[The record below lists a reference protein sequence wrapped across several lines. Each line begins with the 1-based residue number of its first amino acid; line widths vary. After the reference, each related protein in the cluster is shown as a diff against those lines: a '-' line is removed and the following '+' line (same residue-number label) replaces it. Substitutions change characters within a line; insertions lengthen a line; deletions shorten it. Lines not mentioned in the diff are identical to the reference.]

1 MADEEK
7 SETTADNS
15 VGKKKRL
22 DIDFTE
28 LLSAD
33 DDKPVAK
40 IVVVS
45 ANRRRRLPE
54 KEKDSSDNDSCG
66 VEDLSF
72 KSDHEL
78 ESMIDRTSKSFSTL
92 SAKLNDKG
100 AKLKAKMEL
109 WQGELD
115 RRRHRREQEVAHG
128 CKKPVYSG
136 SSNINGALGGPQASQ
151 SSAMSPF
158 ASSFIKKLEEDNPKL
173 EQNTSNQASNAF
185 DCEISH
191 LNRCDK
197 SKRKSAEKL
206 PQSKKAK
213 PGMLSKEFAAWNPGD
228 RSSRK
233 GGKFMRL
240 NGKLAGKNSSTV
252 SLPHIREKIAS
263 LFGDNDD
270 SQALNSNGSN
280 NEEAV
285 VLVDEEEP
293 ELLERQQE
301 AKELLSRSNEGKIY
315 YPSRE
320 DPESLEIFRAEL
332 KCLEPGECLTST
344 IMNFYVRY
352 LQELCSSADTP
363 QHGFYF
369 FNTYFYSK
377 LQEAV
382 AYQKSDKEAF
392 FMKFRRWWKGV
403 NIFQKAYIF
412 LPINDDNHWSLVII
426 CIPDEEDESGP
437 IILHLDSLGLHSSS
451 LIFDNIKSLLKNER
465 DILNEDVGAAN
476 VPISDRIWKNL
487 PRRIEQKII
496 TVPRQTNDYDCGLFV
511 LYYMER
517 FIQQAP
523 ERLRKQD
530 LSMFGKN
537 WFKPQE
543 ASSLRGKIKRI
554 LQEEF
559 HKALRND
566 KCTWEPVSL
575 SATAEKI
582 DRTEIT

>member
-33 DDKPVAK
+33 DDKAVAK

-344 IMNFYVRY
+344 IMNFYVRNCA
-352 LQELCSSADTP
+352 L
-363 QHGFYF
+363 
-369 FNTYFYSK
+369 
-377 LQEAV
+377 
-382 AYQKSDKEAF
+382 
-392 FMKFRRWWKGV
+392 
-403 NIFQKAYIF
+403 
-412 LPINDDNHWSLVII
+412 LPIHLSMVSIFSIHTFTASSKRLWHTSNHWSLVII